1 MTNREKGFIY
11 SCLLFT
17 LISEMLLSP
26 FYPQLF
32 SDYFQVDGVQATS
45 FFIICCRLVVIVMTP
60 LWAMIWK
67 LRDFQKCIPILLTA
81 MGGCKI
87 LLPMGHTF
95 LYFLIVSLILLC
107 FQSGI
112 YLLYPTLVAASKNEE
127 EKVRATTTYLWIFHG
142 SVVVS
147 GMAGSFMVNQP
158 FPFDSYY
165 VFAFIDFVFAIASGF
180 VFSRNEAMRKRGCVK
195 KKENSVKRKSR
206 RWSVEFLGYLLTVFL
221 FYIGHNAI
229 RPYFTV
235 ILDDRFGLTKQVSS
249 LLYVLPSIVAIVL
262 QFLLPKRCLK
272 THMKAIFISLTGIT
286 GGLLIIQS
294 AARSIWLFVFIR
306 ILYGM
311 CFFVSLAA
319 LDLLFFQ
326 MGIGKKAPLSYS
338 IVSSMQNVSLLL
350 SPMAALMMVQHNG
363 LEAPFLLCGFLLLGS
378 TLSIILSSIHMD
390 PSSSN
395 SMKRRVERRENL

>member
-95 LYFLIVSLILLC
+95 PYFLIVSLILLC

-158 FPFDSYY
+158 FQFDSYY

-195 KKENSVKRKSR
+195 KKEDSVKRKSR

-286 GGLLIIQS
+286 GGLLIIQCCQKHMVVCFHSNLVWYVFFCKSGGIRSFIFPNGNRKKS
-294 AARSIWLFVFIR
+294 A
-306 ILYGM
+306 
-311 CFFVSLAA
+311 
-319 LDLLFFQ
+319 
-326 MGIGKKAPLSYS
+326 
-338 IVSSMQNVSLLL
+338 IVL
-350 SPMAALMMVQHNG
+350 
-363 LEAPFLLCGFLLLGS
+363 
-378 TLSIILSSIHMD
+378 
-390 PSSSN
+390 
-395 SMKRRVERRENL
+395 